1 LGPFNQRTL
10 CYKSGARDKYIGG
23 MQAYKDILV
32 GRIYKGIQEGIVVGL
47 ERQYNHRMEGVQ
59 MVMHLLTEELSVQ
72 VS

>member
-1 LGPFNQRTL
+1 M
-10 CYKSGARDKYIGG
+10 CYTSGARVKYIGG